1 MASKSLPQPLDLL
14 MDALRAFHQWLRAAK
29 VRGVIIGG
37 AAIAA
42 LGRPRMTRDVDA
54 VIFSPGIDLRNFVA
68 AGAQFGIVPRIADV
82 WPFARDS
89 RILLLRHEPSGLDLD
104 VSLGALPFED
114 DMIRNAVTRTFG
126 KTRMR
131 FARPEDL
138 LVMKALAGRDR
149 DWLDIEGLLSV
160 HKKLDLKHVRQWL
173 NSFAETL
180 EMPEIVSEFERF
192 AGKRMR

>member
-1 MASKSLPQPLDLL
+1 MASKPQPQPLDLL
-14 MDALRAFHQWLRAAK
+14 IDALRSFHQWLRATK

-37 AAIAA
+37 AAIAV

-54 VIFSPGIDLRNFVA
+54 VIFSPGVDLKKFVA
-68 AGAQFGIVPRIADV
+68 AGTRFGIVPRIADV
-82 WPFARDS
+82 WSFARDS
-89 RILLLRHEPSGLDLD
+89 RVLLLRHQPSGLDLD

-114 DMIRNAVTRTFG
+114 DMIRHSVTRTIG

-149 DWLDIEGLLSV
+149 DWVDIQGLLEV
-160 HKKLDLKHVRQWL
+160 HDKLDLKHVRQWL
-173 NSFAETL
+173 TSFAETL
-180 EMPEIVSEFERF
+180 EMPEIVTEFERVV
-192 AGKRMR
+192 GKRKQ

>member
-1 MASKSLPQPLDLL
+1 MASKRQPQPLDLL
-14 MDALRAFHQWLRAAK
+14 MDALRSFHQWLRATK

-37 AAIAA
+37 AAIAV

-54 VIFSPGIDLRNFVA
+54 VIFSPGIDLKHFVA

-82 WPFARDS
+82 WSFARDS
-89 RILLLRHEPSGLDLD
+89 RVLLLRHEPSALDLD

-114 DMIRNAVTRTFG
+114 DMIRHAVTRTIG

-138 LVMKALAGRDR
+138 LVMKALAARDR
-149 DWLDIEGLLSV
+149 DWADIEGLLEV
-160 HKKLDLKHVRQWL
+160 HDKLDMKHVRHWL
-173 NSFAETL
+173 HSFAEAL
-180 EMPEIVSEFERF
+180 EMPEIVTEFERVV
-192 AGKRMR
+192 GKRMR